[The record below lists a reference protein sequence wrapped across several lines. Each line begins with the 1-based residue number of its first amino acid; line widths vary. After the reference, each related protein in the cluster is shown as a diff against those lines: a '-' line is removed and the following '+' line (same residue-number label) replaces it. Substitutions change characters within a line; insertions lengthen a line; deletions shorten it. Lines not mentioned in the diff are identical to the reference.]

1 VIEQAEPLEPQLIPA
16 GELVTEPVPLPVT
29 DTVSV
34 RLMSVKVAVTD
45 LAASIVTMH
54 VPVPEQA
61 PDQPVNVEVDDTGV
75 AVRVTT
81 VPWS

>member
-1 VIEQAEPLEPQLIPA
+1 MPGFYTGRSPFV
-16 GELVTEPVPLPVT
+16 
-29 DTVSV
+29 TVSV

-45 LAASIVTMH
+45 LAASIVTSH

-61 PDQPVNVEVDDTGV
+61 PDQPVNEEFAPAV
-75 AVRVTT
+75 AVSVTS